1 MDQRIQAKI
10 HQLLLDEQAANCEDA
25 LIVALLV
32 RIDNAI
38 AEIIAASEPDP
49 GH

>member
-10 HQLLLDEQAANCEDA
+10 HQLLLDEQAANCDDA
-25 LIVALLV
+25 VIVALLV

-38 AEIIAASEPDP
+38 AAIIAAAEPEA